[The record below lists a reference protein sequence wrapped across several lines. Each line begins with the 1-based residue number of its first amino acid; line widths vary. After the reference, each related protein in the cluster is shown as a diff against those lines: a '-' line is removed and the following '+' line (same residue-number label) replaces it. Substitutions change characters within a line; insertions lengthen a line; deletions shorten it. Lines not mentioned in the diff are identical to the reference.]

1 MEGCG
6 VTRDASKRAACHTE
20 LDCISFSNVGLQQ
33 SAIDGKNGAIHLQR
47 VVEHCVALLTRGMLV
62 IFVCEMGDNQ
72 KGAGHDFQRKFE
84 TALRNKFQH
93 AELQFHWNGELL
105 CLAKSCVDLTVE
117 CLSAGCKAS
126 TQQWRYVQV
135 VDINYKTK
143 PVKIYHC
150 HLTSSLSR
158 KLTDA
163 TRTDVF
169 LTIAHH
175 AQRCPMKHG
184 WIIGGDMNSSIYFLT
199 PLFSCHRALF
209 ASHTL
214 VFPDAEQTQR
224 HHGDLAISWGL
235 DIVHQKSNLRADSA
249 HHTVIA
255 AWPRM
260 EQWEP
265 APEGQLEPLPARARE
280 AQPRS
285 NFQRIREMFEV
296 HQRGEQGDATRRED
310 HKTAAPAAASP
321 AILPTSTAQTPALP
335 QAVVDARSYYDV
347 ERGAASID
355 VHCFEARAEA
365 TQRGE
370 FWLHHDAEDDVV
382 DHAMSDGFMNH
393 VGGLTEEVLAPTTTL
408 SCNTEP
414 SGLRVCAEA
423 FYEQEDT
430 SLGSLE
436 ARGLLLDT
444 TFASQ
449 GRDVAMDEL
458 SNECF
463 ACLRTDAVD
472 SGVPTTAEL
481 ADASQRGDPGT
492 DDTVRQCLTPRTT
505 NDGSCSW
512 CDGTLQPAELHISND
527 GAPGL
532 NHCADDDQTCFE
544 GRSNASQGAHA
555 NAAIGEMRAANADV
569 LSAPMCVSALLRCM
583 LPEERDR
590 SDQVQRF
597 IKFAEEPSTAM
608 SETLTPETNELI
620 QGICIDL
627 FWRRTS
633 PDGALL
639 QLADVNV
646 FSELYRVRREVHWN
660 DRAELTETDIK
671 RCWKI
676 LYDEFMTTLS
686 PQKSRYTTR
695 KKHSLFHS
703 SLKRRF
709 GNKRF
714 IFAVWQTGMTWLPE
728 PWDMR
733 PHAMVNA
740 LFAWCRRFRTAEREY
755 LQRVNEADGTQPFRM

>member
-1 MEGCG
+1 MDELCHH
-6 VTRDASKRAACHTE
+6 VAS
-20 LDCISFSNVGLQQ
+20 
-33 SAIDGKNGAIHLQR
+33 
-47 VVEHCVALLTRGMLV
+47 
-62 IFVCEMGDNQ
+62 
-72 KGAGHDFQRKFE
+72 
-84 TALRNKFQH
+84 H
-93 AELQFHWNGELL
+93 AEATFQWDAFMEAWERDVLRETR
-105 CLAKSCVDLTVE
+105 KDLSHYGA
-117 CLSAGCKAS
+117 LPS
-126 TQQWRYVQV
+126 TLPWEPRLW
-135 VDINYKTK
+135 T
-143 PVKIYHC
+143 P
-150 HLTSSLSR
+150 
-158 KLTDA
+158 
-163 TRTDVF
+163 
-169 LTIAHH
+169 
-175 AQRCPMKHG
+175 
-184 WIIGGDMNSSIYFLT
+184 GD
-199 PLFSCHRALF
+199 
-209 ASHTL
+209 
-214 VFPDAEQTQR
+214 
-224 HHGDLAISWGL
+224 
-235 DIVHQKSNLRADSA
+235 ADSA
-249 HHTVIA
+249 SWKTMNEASRDANSAPEARDWYFDAGNDVYAFSIQLLFPHATSTKRHNSNYLGDVLEAILGLCWLCHDTTSLAMLLVRASKYVYGLKSWLALDSFDHSQNRQAVYRYIAEHSCFRTDGKKSAPRDLDFTSHSHVHHAWTGEHERFPVVGTATSSDVALPA
-255 AWPRM
+255 AWF
-260 EQWEP
+260 EDFE
-265 APEGQLEPLPARARE
+265 RE
-280 AQPRS
+280 YLKEL
-285 NFQRIREMFEV
+285 FQKL
-296 HQRGEQGDATRRED
+296 HLHTG
-310 HKTAAPAAASP
+310 APALL
-321 AILPTSTAQTPALP
+321 AICDET
-335 QAVVDARSYYDV
+335 YDV
-347 ERGAASID
+347 PADTTAEQSSHIDDAAKR
-355 VHCFEARAEA
+355 V
-365 TQRGE
+365 
-370 FWLHHDAEDDVV
+370 
-382 DHAMSDGFMNH
+382 MSM
-393 VGGLTEEVLAPTTTL
+393 TEEVLAPTTTL

-449 GRDVAMDEL
+449 GRAVAMDEL
-458 SNECF
+458 SKECF

-627 FWRRTS
+627 FWRRTA

-646 FSELYRVRREVHWN
+646 FSELYRVRREVHRN

-686 PQKSRYTTR
+686 PQQSRYTTR
-695 KKHSLFHS
+695 QKHSLFHS

-755 LQRVNEADGTQPFRM
+755 LQRVNEANGTQPFRM